1 MALLRATEHPAG
13 SHRFLPAISPYSAG
27 FAANPG
33 YAITALALRNSRTLE
48 DGFLAI
54 DEELRRRGLPASALA
69 GLQLRS
75 PGAFSFEAFQQFNLA
90 YNTLLNQR
98 NLILDGVNPISR
110 TNVIPVADGPAQPI
124 IEVAFIV
131 HPASNDGGTDFVVA
145 GAGEIP
151 GELDPKNIV
160 ARGDLSPSGMDAKV
174 SCVLEIMNDRLA
186 ALGYDGNSPTEV
198 NVYTIHKI
206 PQLAGKIAAQLPSV
220 NRYGYTNW
228 ITKPPVEEIEF
239 EMDCNRY
246 SNWAEL

>member
-1 MALLRATEHPAG
+1 MLRATEHPAG

-33 YAITALALRNSRTLE
+33 YAITALAVRKSRTLE
-48 DGFLAI
+48 NGFLAI

-75 PGAFSFEAFQQFNLA
+75 PGAFSFDAFQQFNLA

-98 NLILDGVNPISR
+98 GLILDGVNPISR
-110 TNVIPVADGPAQPI
+110 TNVIPVADGPTQPI

-131 HPASNDGGTDFVVA
+131 HPASDNGGTDFVVA

-160 ARGDLSPSGMDAKV
+160 ARGDLSPNGMNAKV
-174 SCVLEIMNDRLA
+174 TCVIDIMNERLT
-186 ALGYDGNSPTEV
+186 ALGYDGSSPTEV
-198 NVYTIHKI
+198 NVYTVHEI
-206 PQLAGKIAAQLPSV
+206 PKLARKIAERLPSV
-220 NRYGYTNW
+220 NRHGFTHW

-246 SNWAEL
+246 SHWVEL

>member
-1 MALLRATEHPAG
+1 MLHGTEHPAG

-33 YAITALALRNSRTLE
+33 YAITALALRKSESVAAGFQLI
-48 DGFLAI
+48 DGELA
-54 DEELRRRGLPASALA
+54 RRGLPAHALA

-75 PGAFSFEAFQQFNLA
+75 PGAFSFDGFQRFNNR
-90 YNTLLNQR
+90 YNELLNER

-110 TNVIPVADGPAQPI
+110 TNVIPLVGGPSEPV

-131 HPASNDGGTDFVVA
+131 HPSVGAGGTDFVVA

-160 ARGDLSPSGMDAKV
+160 ARGDLSTKGMELKV
-174 SCVLEIMNDRLA
+174 NCVLDIMNERLA
-186 ALGYDGNSPTEV
+186 ALGYDGTSPTEV
-198 NVYTIHKI
+198 NVYTIHEIADLTAKI
-206 PQLAGKIAAQLPSV
+206 SERLPSV
-220 NRYGYTNW
+220 NRHGFTHW

-246 SNWAEL
+246 SSWAEL